1 MSDSVKSLFKKSA
14 LSIALAAIAAPVL
27 AAPVL
32 EEILVTAQKR
42 TESLQDVPISVAV
55 MSGEK
60 ISEMSIRRFEEV
72 AAYIPNV
79 TIQQDVVG
87 DMINIRGIQSGPQAG
102 FEQSVATFID
112 GVYRGR
118 GVQSRYAFLDV
129 AGVEVLRGPQSTLFG
144 KNTVAGA
151 LNVRSNKPTE
161 EFEGSFRAGYNVDFD
176 ETELRGHVSGGL
188 SDTLRGRVA
197 FISRD
202 MDEGWVNNTFYDE
215 DSPDTDEWA
224 TRLSLDWDL
233 SDATLVSFKYEH
245 GEWDNSGQPYE
256 IIKAG
261 SLVAFGVE
269 GEIDGKSNM
278 GDGAFSVFPDD
289 GVQDIGSLQTF
300 EGELDEFAV
309 TVEHTMDS
317 GATITAIGSYS
328 SYDFERFLDADFN
341 PLTVVRFD
349 DTEDFEQTS
358 LELRIASNTGGA
370 FEYIA
375 GVYYQDNELFADSL
389 TYINIPTLGALVA
402 GGCAAGGG
410 TSIAGD
416 VLGTVFANA
425 ALGTTAGT
433 ASACFNQSV
442 ADPML
447 AAGLPGVMRYA
458 LLDQD
463 TETLAVF
470 GQVDWAISDSLRAT
484 LGLRYTEEDKTAR
497 QAVVPT
503 DYGRR
508 STTVTTDPLS
518 IAASTLF
525 TEFTPHDFRD
535 LKRDESSFTW
545 SANVQWDLSES
556 VMTYV
561 SASTGFK
568 AGGFNSFYMGQA
580 AGAGANPDDA
590 DFEEE
595 EVIAGELGAKM
606 TLLDG
611 AAELNIALFWNQY
624 EDLQASVFSGQTTVE
639 VRNAAEATSQGIEI
653 DGRWQAT
660 DKLMLSGALGW
671 IDFEFDSFPNQ
682 ACTSD
687 QFIAFRE
694 VAWDGGNNPFGA
706 FANNG
711 DCAQA
716 GVNDMKGRTS
726 ANTAE
731 LSFTLSASYTR
742 DIGDY
747 RLGAVADVIY
757 NDDMY
762 RQDDLDPT
770 LKADSY
776 TTLNALL
783 RFGPSNGVWEL
794 AVIGKNLTD
803 VDENFNYGTDVPLFD
818 GSIYAAVIAPRN
830 ITVVA
835 TLNF

>member
-1 MSDSVKSLFKKSA
+1 M
-14 LSIALAAIAAPVL
+14 
-27 AAPVL
+27 
-32 EEILVTAQKR
+32 
-42 TESLQDVPISVAV
+42 
-55 MSGEK
+55 
-60 ISEMSIRRFEEV
+60 
-72 AAYIPNV
+72 
-79 TIQQDVVG
+79 
-87 DMINIRGIQSGPQAG
+87 
-102 FEQSVATFID
+102 
-112 GVYRGR
+112 
-118 GVQSRYAFLDV
+118 
-129 AGVEVLRGPQSTLFG
+129 
-144 KNTVAGA
+144 
-151 LNVRSNKPTE
+151 
-161 EFEGSFRAGYNVDFD
+161 
-176 ETELRGHVSGGL
+176 
-188 SDTLRGRVA
+188 
-197 FISRD
+197 
-202 MDEGWVNNTFYDE
+202 
-215 DSPDTDEWA
+215 
-224 TRLSLDWDL
+224 
-233 SDATLVSFKYEH
+233 SFKYEH

-261 SLVAFGVE
+261 SLVAFGIE
-269 GEIDGKSNM
+269 GEINGKSNM
-278 GDGAFSVFPDD
+278 GDGAFAGFPDD

-300 EGELDEFAV
+300 EGKLDEYVV
-309 TVEHTMDS
+309 TIEHNMNN
-317 GATITAIGSYS
+317 GATVTAIGSYS

-370 FEYIA
+370 FEYLA
-375 GVYYQDNELFADSL
+375 GIYYQDNELLADSL
-389 TYINIPTLGALVA
+389 TYINMPTLGALVT
-402 GGCAAGGG
+402 GGCLAGGG
-410 TSIAGD
+410 ASIAGD

-425 ALGTTAGT
+425 ALGTSAATAT
-433 ASACFNQSV
+433 ACFNQSV

-463 TETLAVF
+463 TEILAIF
-470 GQVDWAISDSLRAT
+470 GQVDWNLTDTLRGT

-497 QAVVPT
+497 QAVIPT

-508 STTVTTDPLS
+508 NTTQTTDPLS
-518 IAASTLF
+518 AAASTVF

-535 LKRDESSFTW
+535 LERDESSFTW
-545 SANVQWDLSES
+545 SANIRWDLSES

-568 AGGFNSFYMGQA
+568 AGGFNSFYMGNA
-580 AGAGANPDDA
+580 AGAGADPEDV

-595 EVIAGELGAKM
+595 EVIAAELGVKM
-606 TLLDG
+606 SLLDG
-611 AAELNIALFWNQY
+611 TAELNVAFFWNQY
-624 EDLQASVFSGQTTVE
+624 DDLQASVFSGQTTVE

-653 DGRWQAT
+653 DARWHAT
-660 DKLMLSGALGW
+660 DNFMLTGALGW
-671 IDFEFDSFPNQ
+671 LDFEFDSFPNQ

-687 QFIAFRE
+687 QFVAFRE
-694 VAWDGGNNPFGA
+694 AAWDGGNNPFGA

-731 LSFTLSASYTR
+731 FSATVSASYTR
-742 DIGDY
+742 DLGDY
-747 RLGAVADVIY
+747 RLALVADVMH

-776 TTLNALL
+776 TTVNALL
-783 RFGPSNGVWEL
+783 RFGPSNGQWEL

-803 VDENFNYGTDVPLFD
+803 VDDNFYYGTDVPLFD
-818 GSIYAAVIAPRN
+818 GSIYAGITAPRN
-830 ITVVA
+830 ITVAA